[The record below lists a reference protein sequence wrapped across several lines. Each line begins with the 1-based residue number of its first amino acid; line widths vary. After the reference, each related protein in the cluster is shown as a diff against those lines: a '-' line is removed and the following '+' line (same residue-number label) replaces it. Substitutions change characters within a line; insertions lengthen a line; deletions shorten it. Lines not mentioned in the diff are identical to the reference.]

1 MAERSEEEK
10 DSALRYLDRLH
21 RAAAPHPGDEVL
33 RAIDA
38 ISAMCHVIASYSVAL
53 GLDTDDLLDMV
64 EEAYFK
70 RRGIDRRLLMGPTGD
85 A

>member
-1 MAERSEEEK
+1 
-10 DSALRYLDRLH
+10 
-21 RAAAPHPGDEVL
+21 
-33 RAIDA
+33 
-38 ISAMCHVIASYSVAL
+38 MCHVIASYSVAL

-70 RRGIDRRLLMGPTGD
+70 RRGIDPRLLMGPTGD